1 MVMMI
6 VILLYFP
13 NHEGNATISI
23 ESNLCY
29 AIIETTAMTSAAQ
42 QATSSDL
49 VAHVVRNCMYMFL
62 SETSQATRSSSLS
75 PSCTCCASVGICF
88 SKAYCS
94 PLHFSFFST
103 SAVSVCFAMIFFLL
117 VVVVVLK
124 STLAPC
130 KFCLG
135 LLEHGF
141 NFCHML
147 LLSTNA
153 GCSVVVRLSA
163 YSTSHVCK
171 CKGAAKKD
179 YKPRRSEMAPAGMKT
194 TMVR

>member
-1 MVMMI
+1 
-6 VILLYFP
+6 
-13 NHEGNATISI
+13 
-23 ESNLCY
+23 
-29 AIIETTAMTSAAQ
+29 MTSSR
-42 QATSSDL
+42 TWCGT
-49 VAHVVRNCMYMFL
+49 VR
-62 SETSQATRSSSLS
+62 
-75 PSCTCCASVGICF
+75 ICF
-88 SKAYCS
+88 CPKHPKQLDRRRCPRRARAVPRSAFVS
-94 PLHFSFFST
+94 GLLFPFALFFLLNI
-103 SAVSVCFAMIFFLL
+103 CNLGLLRHDLFFLL

>member
-1 MVMMI
+1 MRRNSKQTWQRDMYELKQTWQRDMLMMMLMMI

-49 VAHVVRNCMYMFL
+49 VAHVVRDGMYMFL
-62 SETSQATRSSSLS
+62 YETSQAARSSSLS
-75 PSCTCCASVGICF
+75 PSCTCCASVGICC

-103 SAVSVCFAMIFFLL
+103 SAVSVCFAMNFFSPRCSSSLEVDVGAL
-117 VVVVVLK
+117 QVL
-124 STLAPC
+124 PWP
-130 KFCLG
+130 
-135 LLEHGF
+135 
-141 NFCHML
+141 
-147 LLSTNA
+147 
-153 GCSVVVRLSA
+153 
-163 YSTSHVCK
+163 
-171 CKGAAKKD
+171 
-179 YKPRRSEMAPAGMKT
+179 PRAWLQFLPHAPAVDECRLFGCGPA
-194 TMVR
+194 VRILDKSCL